1 MLHLY
6 TIPDDQPRPNKANTL
21 PFAGELD
28 ETTFE
33 NLQEKGIISD
43 RFDVYSTF
51 RWGTALINQMRVT
64 IQKKNM
70 TNDADVQKRSH
81 DNLLIPSKARPAA
94 RADRGDLEPARSIV
108 SPPRRGQLIP
118 VHGKHVLQS
127 PCRTPPWGRGRSNI
141 PPPLQPGKGRC
152 FVGAPERRNRP
163 NGHGSARRN
172 AATVRQR

>member
-6 TIPDDQPRPNKANTL
+6 TIPDDQPKPNKGNTL

-70 TNDADVQKRSH
+70 TNDADVQK
-81 DNLLIPSKARPAA
+81 LLTLFNTAQQSDSGLIAY
-94 RADRGDLEPARSIV
+94 GD
-108 SPPRRGQLIP
+108 
-118 VHGKHVLQS
+118 
-127 PCRTPPWGRGRSNI
+127 
-141 PPPLQPGKGRC
+141 
-152 FVGAPERRNRP
+152 
-163 NGHGSARRN
+163 
-172 AATVRQR
+172 

>member
-51 RWGTALINQMRVT
+51 RWGTTLINQMRVT

-70 TNDADVQKRSH
+70 VNDADVQK
-81 DNLLIPSKARPAA
+81 LLTLFNTAQQSDSGLIAY
-94 RADRGDLEPARSIV
+94 GD
-108 SPPRRGQLIP
+108 
-118 VHGKHVLQS
+118 
-127 PCRTPPWGRGRSNI
+127 
-141 PPPLQPGKGRC
+141 
-152 FVGAPERRNRP
+152 
-163 NGHGSARRN
+163 
-172 AATVRQR
+172 